1 MRTAER
7 SRSARRSSV
16 LVAYDGSPE
25 AQRALEHAIGLI
37 EPGARLTIIN
47 VIPVQAVSSRPQTIS
62 DERRES
68 QDKLLRGAQR
78 LLARRG
84 IKARVVDAV
93 GDPLTE
99 ILATAEELDAGTLV
113 AGRRLGRHL
122 HGSLGDRLVK
132 RARCDVLIVH

>member
-7 SRSARRSSV
+7 RRSAQGCSV

-25 AQRALEHAIGLI
+25 AQRALEHAIGLT

-47 VIPVQAVSSRPQTIS
+47 VIPVQAVSSRLQTIS

-68 QDKLLRGAQR
+68 QEQLLSGAQR

-84 IKARVVDAV
+84 IKARVVDAA

-99 ILATAEELDAGTLV
+99 ILATAEEVEASTLV
-113 AGRRLGRHL
+113 VGRRLGRHL
-122 HGSLGDRLVK
+122 HSSLGDRLVK
-132 RARCDVLIVH
+132 RARCDVLVVH